1 MENRNRTVLVVL
13 IAIVIA
19 VAVFSSFGLEFYASS
34 MPEITLPTVPL
45 TQEPAPSAGS
55 GAGSGE
61 AVRVDVTPQTVQNVI
76 RTLERPASYYREIT
90 VSYTASGG
98 TVRSSQ
104 WVDGGWSRSE
114 TQLPSGQVRCTL
126 IGDGT
131 LYYWYQGS
139 RNWYTAGADERSADA
154 DAVHIPTYED
164 VLEVPVQDITQ
175 AGYVELDGEMC
186 IYVAVGTA
194 EEETHYWV
202 SVDSGLLV
210 AAQRTAGETVVL
222 SMTSTPVERPAPPGT
237 QFALPDGSVLHTVQA
252 GSTVSP
258 APAPEAAQG

>member
-1 MENRNRTVLVVL
+1 MERRSRNILVVL
-13 IAIVIA
+13 IALVIA

-90 VSYTASGG
+90 VSYTASG
-98 TVRSSQ
+98 
-104 WVDGGWSRSE
+104 SRAE

-252 GSTVSP
+252 GSAVSP